1 MDKLKFWARHV
12 LIDLRSTSVA
22 KDTITLND
30 LIDPYGF
37 APPLKKASCVISAPT
52 AMLSLYQKPKSN
64 RRPPLPSHWQL
75 LQSTRKY
82 KKNEQNHSIC
92 YVSCSINKA
101 LWITSYQLTARSYI
115 GWFMRLKEE
124 PLCCYVRNLLRILK
138 AWNEVLISTF
148 FKCNTVSSQ
157 MVKRKWRTVL
167 NLRIYTNEKKRLKK
181 DPVRRKELKRLNV
194 WIRTN
199 KYILRRSF
207 KLSRERNS
215 VTELCLKISCKLC

>member
-30 LIDPYGF
+30 LIDPCGF

-52 AMLSLYQKPKSN
+52 AMVSLYQKPQSN
-64 RRPPLPSHWQL
+64 RRPPLPSPPTGNYSKIL
-75 LQSTRKY
+75 GNI
-82 KKNEQNHSIC
+82 KNEQNLSIC

-101 LWITSYQLTARSYI
+101 LWITPYRRTARSYI

-124 PLCCYVRNLLRILK
+124 PLCRYVRDLLRILK

-148 FKCNTVSSQ
+148 FKCNSVSSH
-157 MVKRKWRTVL
+157 MIKRKWRTVL

-181 DPVRRKELKRLNV
+181 DPVRREELKRF
-194 WIRTN
+194 WR
-199 KYILRRSF
+199 LRMNPN
-207 KLSRERNS
+207 E
-215 VTELCLKISCKLC
+215 

>member
-1 MDKLKFWARHV
+1 MHAPASFERRSRQTRGTRAAAREEKRASPV
-12 LIDLRSTSVA
+12 SRLQSRAWSFACLGRFARRTKRYNYFA

-37 APPLKKASCVISAPT
+37 APPLKKPSCVISAPT

-115 GWFMRLKEE
+115 G
-124 PLCCYVRNLLRILK
+124 
-138 AWNEVLISTF
+138 
-148 FKCNTVSSQ
+148 
-157 MVKRKWRTVL
+157 
-167 NLRIYTNEKKRLKK
+167 
-181 DPVRRKELKRLNV
+181 
-194 WIRTN
+194 
-199 KYILRRSF
+199 
-207 KLSRERNS
+207 
-215 VTELCLKISCKLC
+215 